1 MVRIEAEEDVSV
13 FPLISSSLEY
23 INGIQLAKYGV
34 CLDNID
40 IIIHVIQEI
49 TISEFLKRK

>member
-1 MVRIEAEEDVSV
+1 MYMVRIEAEEDVSV

-23 INGIQLAKYGV
+23 INGIQLPKYGV

-49 TISEFLKRK
+49 TISEFS